1 MPDPRLV
8 THRLGTEYQRR
19 LTYKADGVDIV
30 YDETQPGGSA
40 VVGRAVMLSGNGI
53 VRLTAD
59 ASPVLGKLIAV
70 EPGNFCTV
78 QVGGNCDLP
87 QGTGAA
93 AVAGS
98 KIVGALLT
106 AARGYI
112 RLAAAA
118 TLAEVAVADHVVDD
132 ATTSTAIEVNLHG

>member
-1 MPDPRLV
+1 MPDPRLN

-19 LTYKADGVDIV
+19 MTYKGDGADII

-40 VVGRAVMLSGNGI
+40 VVGRAVYLSGNGI

-59 ASPVLGKLIAV
+59 ATPVLGKLIAV

-93 AVAGS
+93 CVAGAR
-98 KIVGALLT
+98 IVGAVLT

-112 RLAAAA
+112 RRLADA
-118 TLAEVAVADHVVDD
+118 TLAEVAVGNHCVDD